1 MNDRVI
7 CGGTSWGNGL
17 VLVKLGYQH
26 FMVPQSVAR
35 ELAEAAMNGL
45 LRNAN
50 QDYTGKGYVYSEG
63 ERVDFEVPAKELES
77 DGQRASRKQTEE
89 LERLRKKVAELESER
104 QEPTPNAV
112 PSQDFP
118 L

>member
-1 MNDRVI
+1 MSDNTW
-7 CGGTSWGNGL
+7 GTSL
-17 VLVKLGYQH
+17 VLIKMGYQH
-26 FMVPQSVAR
+26 FMVPQAVAR
-35 ELAEAAMNGL
+35 ELAEAAMNGH

-50 QDYTGKGYVYSEG
+50 QDYTGKGYVYSQG

-77 DGQRASRKQTEE
+77 DGDRASRKQAEE
-89 LERLRKKVAELESER
+89 MEKLRKRVAELESER
-104 QEPTPNAV
+104 QEPTPTAP